1 MPLGRIPGRM
11 AQVNTVAVRLSK
23 CGDVFSSGK
32 FRYFQQSRASSPK
45 GSFRV
50 FQGQGGCFQHF

>member
-11 AQVNTVAVRLSK
+11 AQVNTDAVRLSK

-32 FRYFQQSRASSPK
+32 FRYFQQSRASSPT
-45 GSFRV
+45 GSFRGL
-50 FQGQGGCFQHF
+50 QGQGG